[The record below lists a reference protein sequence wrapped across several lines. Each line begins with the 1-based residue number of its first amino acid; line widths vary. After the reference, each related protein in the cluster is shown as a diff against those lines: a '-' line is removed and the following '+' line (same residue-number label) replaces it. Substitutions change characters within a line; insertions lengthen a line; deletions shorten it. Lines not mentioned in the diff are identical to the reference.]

1 MVIYLAVLAAL
12 YTSIAV
18 SWFVIPIAGR
28 FGKVFLGTSIFAPDT
43 FLNAGILEWGYR
55 ALLSPKLRLF
65 DWPAG
70 FPLSN
75 SLATTENLIG
85 WQVLYTPL
93 RTAGVSIAVAY
104 NILLL
109 TSLVLSAIGAALLAR
124 RFVGSKSAGAVA
136 GLVFGFAPFHLE
148 HLLHLQTMAVCWAP
162 FAILFLDRYLELR
175 RPADAVGLAVMFLMS
190 SLCSIYF
197 GVFLAIVLP
206 LYVILCW
213 IFKRYPFD
221 SRSLLGLVAT
231 GAVSVAFLMPVI
243 SHYIEFNRNVGY
255 HHTAQALAN
264 FSMEAAAIFRMP
276 DWMAS
281 WSWTRL
287 ARVSDYRSTLSF
299 SAAFPGIVALGLA
312 IFGAIR
318 GIRDSRYRRATL
330 VLLTLAIL
338 CYLLALGP
346 ILRPINLNELRGAS
360 WLPMPGKLWLLIPGL
375 RWPMRI
381 FFFALLAFSI
391 LCGFGLSFLRQN
403 VSARSQRALVFLA
416 VALITVES
424 WPRLWLSQESVIA
437 PDPMSLS
444 DAYPVLAKEQDRG
457 GVIEL
462 PVSDQSGWRTPY
474 LTRYTYA
481 SSAHLRR
488 VVAIHG
494 SVTPPLT
501 HTLLKAAI
509 AAPDTTAMHYL
520 ASRGVTRLVIHLPL
534 MRGTQGMWLVH
545 KLQAAGYPVIFAGN
559 EGVIFSTTRTP
570 AGTVYAH

>member
-1 MVIYLAVLAAL
+1 MVVYLAVLAAL

-55 ALLSPKLRLF
+55 ALLSPQLRLF
-65 DWPAG
+65 NWPAG

-93 RTAGVSIAVAY
+93 RAIGISIAGAY
-104 NILLL
+104 NTLLL
-109 TSLVLSAIGAALLAR
+109 TSLVLSAIGAALLTR
-124 RFVGSKSAGAVA
+124 RFGGDKAAGAVA
-136 GLVFGFAPFHLE
+136 GLVFGFAPFHIE
-148 HLLHLQTMAVCWAP
+148 HLLHLQTMAVCWTP

-175 RPADAVGLAVMFLMS
+175 RPGDAIGLAVMFLMS
-190 SLCSIYF
+190 SLCSVYF
-197 GVFLAIVLP
+197 GVFLAVLLP

-231 GAVSVAFLMPVI
+231 GAFSVAFLMPVI
-243 SHYIEFNRNVGY
+243 SHYIQFNRDVGY
-255 HHTAQALAN
+255 HHTAEALAN

-276 DWMAS
+276 DWMTS

-287 ARVSDYRSTLSF
+287 TRVSDYRSTLSF
-299 SAAFPGIVALGLA
+299 SAAFPGIIALGLA
-312 IFGAIR
+312 IFGTAR
-318 GIRDSRYRRATL
+318 GFRDIRYRRTTL
-330 VLLTLAIL
+330 LLITLAIV

-346 ILRPINLNELRGAS
+346 ILRPVNLNELHGAS
-360 WLPMPGKLWLLIPGL
+360 WLPMPGKIWLLIPGI

-381 FFFALLAFSI
+381 FFFSLLAFSI
-391 LCGFGLSFLRQN
+391 LCGFGFVLLRQN
-403 VSARSQRALVFLA
+403 VSVRWQRGLICCAIV
-416 VALITVES
+416 LITAES
-424 WPRLWLSQESVIA
+424 WPRLWLARESAIA
-437 PDPMSLS
+437 PDPMALS
-444 DAYPVLAKEQDRG
+444 DAYPVLAKEEDRG

-462 PVSDQSGWRTPY
+462 PVSDRFGWRTPF

-494 SVTPPLT
+494 SVTPPVT
-501 HTLLKAAI
+501 DTLLRAAI
-509 AAPDTTAMHYL
+509 AAPDTMAMNYL
-520 ASRGVTRLVIHLPL
+520 ASRGVTRLVIHIPL
-534 MRGTQGMWLVH
+534 MTGAKGAWLVD
-545 KLQAAGYPVIFAGN
+545 KLQSAGYPVIFAGK
-559 EGVIFSTTRTP
+559 EGVIFSTTRSAT
-570 AGTVYAH
+570 GTVYAR